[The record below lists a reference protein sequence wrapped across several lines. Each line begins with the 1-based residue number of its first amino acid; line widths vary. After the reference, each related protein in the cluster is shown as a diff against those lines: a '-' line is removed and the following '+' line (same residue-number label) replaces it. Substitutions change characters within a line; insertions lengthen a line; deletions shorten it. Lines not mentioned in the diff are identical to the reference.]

1 MKRRISS
8 DGKLP
13 TGTSAVPGGSVACQR
28 PISTD
33 APSWGVWGAR
43 TITTCIT
50 GMALLLAL
58 CGTSQAQGLVVQES
72 FHSGGLG
79 MGWRTTSFGAT
90 FGPGWYGHSWHG
102 NSWHGGWHGSPW
114 AGPTWGVSPF
124 ISHGGPF
131 WRAGYPVMNGG
142 FGHTTV
148 IHNFTPAVYS
158 VQNYRL
164 GLPMVEPHCWDETE
178 LLPRAKPQLQEQG
191 VGALGG
197 GQLVN
202 LKEINRPAPVGNAAG
217 NAAAGANAVPH
228 QAARPQPAPL
238 AELNP
243 NKPTEPTR
251 PTLGS
256 NAQAKQR
263 CDYFLRSGDRLFG
276 QQRYQESLARY
287 KDAANAASDLA
298 EPHVR
303 KGLAYLATNR
313 PDYAVES
320 FRAALELDSAVL
332 EQVPTLDVMLGGNGL
347 AKSSFVEGVARRAVD
362 NPQDPDLLFAV
373 ACVLIMDGQPEAAER
388 YLAHVQR
395 LTGQP
400 QEVRTGGQSAVF
412 GEGAIDL

>member
-1 MKRRISS
+1 MAIE
-8 DGKLP
+8 
-13 TGTSAVPGGSVACQR
+13 R

-33 APSWGVWGAR
+33 GRLATKMLAVPGFRLGTRKSLSNSCLGR
-43 TITTCIT
+43 KISICLT
-50 GMALLLAL
+50 GLAMVLAL
-58 CGTSQAQGLVVQES
+58 GGVGQAQGLIVQES

-79 MGWRTTSFGAT
+79 LGWRTTSFGAT
-90 FGPGWYGHSWHG
+90 FGSGWHG
-102 NSWHGGWHGSPW
+102 HAWHGHPWHGGRHGSPW
-114 AGPTWGVSPF
+114 VGPAWGVSPF

-131 WRAGYPVMNGG
+131 WRAGYPVINGG

-158 VQNYRL
+158 AQHYRL
-164 GLPMVEPHCWDETE
+164 GLPLIDPHCWDETE
-178 LLPRAKPQLQEQG
+178 LLPEVRPQPEPQQ

-202 LKEINRPAPVGNAAG
+202 LKAINRPAPAG
-217 NAAAGANAVPH
+217 NAAAGGNAVPH
-228 QAARPQPAPL
+228 RAARPQPAPL

-243 NKPTEPTR
+243 QKPTEPTR
-251 PTLGS
+251 PTIGS
-256 NAQAKQR
+256 SVQAKQR
-263 CDYFLRSGDRLFG
+263 SDYFIRSGDRLFG

-287 KDAANAASDLA
+287 KDAANAASDQV

-313 PDYAVES
+313 PGYAVDS
-320 FRAALELDSAVL
+320 FRTALEIDSAAL

-347 AKSSFVEGVARRAVD
+347 AKSSFMEGVARSAVD

-388 YLAHVQR
+388 YLAHVER

-400 QEVRTGGQSAVF
+400 QEVGTGGTIPAVV
-412 GEGAIDL
+412 EGAIDL